1 MPLQHSLLIHWYFPL
16 FLPRVP
22 HIKPHFTE
30 RSDIAILQFLFL
42 QYNVLAAHYQS
53 HIYYYIHYVRI
64 ALKSVG
70 TAIPLC
76 CTPFGLTIYH
86 NHWILKIKF
95 YFAICK
101 ICTILPEEKK
111 WQMWHMSAPQMQF
124 QNERFC
130 TIFFTCLAF
139 VHLPIFLLI
148 LLTWLCGQ
156 SASLQTVDQWKK
168 THYQDRDRFLPTF
181 DCLADKVCK
190 MDSPQNRVYI

>member
-1 MPLQHSLLIHWYFPL
+1 MKIILIETVLHKIQHISFHSENIMFYISENTFEQIIFFCLLQHSLLIHWYFAL

-22 HIKPHFTE
+22 HIKLHFTE

-70 TAIPLC
+70 AAIPLC
-76 CTPFGLTIYH
+76 CTPIGLTIYH

-101 ICTILPEEKK
+101 ICTISPEEKK
-111 WQMWHMSAPQMQF
+111 MTNMTY
-124 QNERFC
+124 EC
-130 TIFFTCLAF
+130 TPNAISRWAF
-139 VHLPIFLLI
+139 LHKDFLL
-148 LLTWLCGQ
+148 
-156 SASLQTVDQWKK
+156 V
-168 THYQDRDRFLPTF
+168 
-181 DCLADKVCK
+181 
-190 MDSPQNRVYI
+190 